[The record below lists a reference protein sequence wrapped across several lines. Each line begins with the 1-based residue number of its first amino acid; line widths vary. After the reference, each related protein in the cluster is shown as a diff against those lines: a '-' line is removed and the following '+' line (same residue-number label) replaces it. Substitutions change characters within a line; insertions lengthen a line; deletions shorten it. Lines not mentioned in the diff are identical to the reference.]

1 MTCKKGLMMIV
12 FLYLISLAKTS
23 FVTVKAQQ
31 TCVRV
36 NENSAVNLTC
46 LFTNGQGNV
55 SDDVKVSWTHNSTL
69 TRNNSNK
76 NITGVYTTWNA
87 TTRSGQTVLHIPAVS
102 KEQEGTYTCV
112 VLISGSTDYKKI
124 NIEVINSTQEDNVE
138 TTTETTVENKTDT
151 IRYVSACNV
160 LTFIIMLVS
169 VLI

>member
-12 FLYLISLAKTS
+12 FLCLISLAKTS
-23 FVTVKAQQ
+23 FVTVQAQQ

-46 LFTNGQGNV
+46 SFTDGQGTG
-55 SDDVKVSWTHNSTL
+55 SDDVKVIWTHNSIL

-76 NITGVYTTWNA
+76 EVKDGVNTTWNA
-87 TTRSGQTVLHIPAVS
+87 TTRSGQTVLHIPTVS

-112 VLISGSTDYKKI
+112 VWISGSTDYKKI
-124 NIEVINSTQEDNVE
+124 NIEVINNTQGDNV
-138 TTTETTVENKTDT
+138 ETTVENKTDT
-151 IRYVSACNV
+151 IRYVSACNI
-160 LTFIIMLVS
+160 LTLIIMLVS

>member
-1 MTCKKGLMMIV
+1 MIV
-12 FLYLISLAKTS
+12 FLCLISLAKTS
-23 FVTVKAQQ
+23 FVTVQALQ

-55 SDDVKVSWTHNSTL
+55 PDNVKVSWTHN
-69 TRNNSNK
+69 NSNK
-76 NITGVYTTWNA
+76 NITVVYTTWNE
-87 TTRSGQTVLHIPAVS
+87 TTRSGRTVLHIPTVS

-138 TTTETTVENKTDT
+138 TTVENKTDT